1 VAIGST
7 TEFTNHPFAKT
18 YFNANSGLQS
28 LDLTGSMDNGVKMG
42 VQQSVATQSGA
53 QYQLSFYVGSFGPD
67 ITHRSVELDING
79 TAVGTFTNSLAAT
92 YPPYNGDGVAGNT
105 WQQFTY
111 DFAATGS
118 STTIAF
124 YNLASAGVSL
134 NGLDDVSLTATAV
147 PDPRP

>member
-1 VAIGST
+1 
-7 TEFTNHPFAKT
+7 
-18 YFNANSGLQS
+18 
-28 LDLTGSMDNGVKMG
+28 MKMG